1 MHDPEGSCFF
11 VWGPAGAH
19 ACDGQAVAARGST
32 ITTQNGTRMEP
43 TREVE
48 RLIAPSLEAMGFRVV
63 QVRMLG
69 GQSRP
74 TLQIMAERSADGSMS
89 VDDCADV
96 SRVVSAVL
104 DVEDPFPG
112 AYVLEV
118 SSPGIDRPLVRADDY
133 TRFAGHEARI
143 ETHELVGRRKRF
155 RGRILGIEGEE
166 VRIALADDPEDV
178 ARIPLRA
185 IDKAK
190 LVLTD
195 ELIEASLKRKD

>member
-1 MHDPEGSCFF
+1 
-11 VWGPAGAH
+11 
-19 ACDGQAVAARGST
+19 
-32 ITTQNGTRMEP
+32 MEP

-48 RLIAPSLEAMGFRVV
+48 RLIAPSLEAMGYRVV
-63 QVRMLG
+63 QVRMMG
-69 GQSRP
+69 GQNRP

-89 VDDCADV
+89 VDDCAEV

-118 SSPGIDRPLVRADDY
+118 SSPGIDRPLVRPEDY

-143 ETHELVGRRKRF
+143 ETHELIGRRKRF
-155 RGRILGIEGEE
+155 KGRILGIEDDE
-166 VRIALADDPEDV
+166 VRVALADDPEDV